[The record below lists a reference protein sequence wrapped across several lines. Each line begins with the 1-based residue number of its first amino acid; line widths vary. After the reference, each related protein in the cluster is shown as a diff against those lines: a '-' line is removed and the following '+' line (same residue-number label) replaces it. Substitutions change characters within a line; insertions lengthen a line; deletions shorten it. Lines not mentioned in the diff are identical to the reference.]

1 MTINPDAYDRRWTR
15 TELLFKE
22 LGDANGG
29 ISSEYRSSRLVR
41 NIDSSELLDAPETD
55 LTLRRASSL
64 RALKSHL
71 KRIRSVFGDRRQNGK
86 PIGEFRKSWARVC
99 VSAGLGKMVCPKC
112 GNEGKTNTCS
122 TCKNVTLYSGRI
134 FRDFRRTAVR
144 NMIRAGVPE
153 PVAMAISGHKTGAT
167 FDRYNIV
174 NEEDLR
180 RAMERTEAYLKVAPK
195 QSVSVFRNKK
205 AAAK

>member
-1 MTINPDAYDRRWTR
+1 MASPLANFAN
-15 TELLFKE
+15 
-22 LGDANGG
+22 LG
-29 ISSEYRSSRLVR
+29 
-41 NIDSSELLDAPETD
+41 
-55 LTLRRASSL
+55 
-64 RALKSHL
+64 
-71 KRIRSVFGDRRQNGK
+71 
-86 PIGEFRKSWARVC
+86 RVC

-134 FRDFRRTAVR
+134 FHDFRRTAVR

-153 PVAMAISGHKTGAT
+153 PVAMAISGHKTRAT

-195 QSVSVFRNKK
+195 QGVSVFRNKK
-205 AAAK
+205 AGGKMMIRTVFGQLHCYGAFRLVKVVERNGSPGRTRTCNISVNSRTLYH